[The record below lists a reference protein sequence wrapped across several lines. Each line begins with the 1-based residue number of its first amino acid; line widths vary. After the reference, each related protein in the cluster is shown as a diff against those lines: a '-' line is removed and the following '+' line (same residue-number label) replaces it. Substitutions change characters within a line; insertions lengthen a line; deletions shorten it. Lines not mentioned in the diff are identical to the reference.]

1 MGKVLVIED
10 DQMLNRVYALKFAAE
25 KIDVEFTVDAEEGFK
40 KVKALKPSLV
50 ILDLILPPRG
60 GFEVL
65 EKMQKSKELSI
76 IPVVVVT
83 GLGQATD
90 KQRCLALGAKEY
102 IIKTQTP
109 LAEIVEKIKAL
120 LK

>member
-25 KIDVEFTVDAEEGFK
+25 KIDLEFTVDAEEGFK
-40 KVKALKPSLV
+40 KVKELKPSLV

-65 EKMQKSKELSI
+65 EKMQKSEELSV

-83 GLGQATD
+83 GLGQAGD
-90 KQRCLALGAKEY
+90 KERCMALGAKEY
-102 IIKTQTP
+102 IIKTQMP
-109 LAEIVEKIKAL
+109 LAEVIEKIKIL
-120 LK
+120 IN